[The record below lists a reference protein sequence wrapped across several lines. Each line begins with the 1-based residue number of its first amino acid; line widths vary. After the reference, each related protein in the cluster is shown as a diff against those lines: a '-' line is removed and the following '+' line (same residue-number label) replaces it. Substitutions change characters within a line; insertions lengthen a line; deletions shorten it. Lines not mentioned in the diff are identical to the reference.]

1 MAKTPFKL
9 KSGNRSAF
17 KELGSTSLSFEEL
30 SDKIADD
37 VNTVNQNLKDHFDYE
52 GTGQTKWK
60 GEREGK
66 GTMKKDEKGLTKME
80 RDRAELKDR
89 RRNYSGMSKY
99 KADIIRKREARKAER
114 KAKTEPTTSLDA
126 EISTNIHK
134 NVLSPTVGTD
144 RIDKTLDLKETKGG
158 LYKPKTKTSFGEAFA
173 AARKAKKKTFMW
185 DGGEYTTEL
194 K

>member
-99 KADIIRKREARKAER
+99 KADIIRKREER
-114 KAKTEPTTSLDA
+114 KAAKKTEEVKSEVKTEEGTSEKTAKTT
-126 EISTNIHK
+126 K
-134 NVLSPTVGTD
+134 
-144 RIDKTLDLKETKGG
+144 KTTKVD
-158 LYKPKTKTSFGEAFA
+158 KTKTGFVGSPEMNASYIKYLA
-173 AARKAKKKTFMW
+173 TF
-185 DGGEYTTEL
+185 DEYPDVDPMTREQWEL
-194 K
+194 YGDY